1 MNKSELVL
9 TIFFGILLFIMYRLG
24 LFEDIFDTF

>member
-9 TIFFGILLFIMYRLG
+9 AIFIAIILFMMYRLG
-24 LFEDIFDTF
+24 LLEDIFDTF

>member
-9 TIFFGILLFIMYRLG
+9 VIFIGVILFIMYRLG
-24 LFEDIFDTF
+24 LLEDIFDTF

>member
-9 TIFFGILLFIMYRLG
+9 TIFIGVILFMMYRLG
-24 LFEDIFDTF
+24 LLEDIFDTF

>member
-9 TIFFGILLFIMYRLG
+9 TIFIGIILFLMYRLG
-24 LFEDIFDTF
+24 LLAEIFDTF

>member
-9 TIFFGILLFIMYRLG
+9 AIFIGVILFMMYRLG
-24 LFEDIFDTF
+24 LLEDIFDTF

>member
-9 TIFFGILLFIMYRLG
+9 TIFIGIILFLMYRLG
-24 LFEDIFDTF
+24 LLEDIFDTF